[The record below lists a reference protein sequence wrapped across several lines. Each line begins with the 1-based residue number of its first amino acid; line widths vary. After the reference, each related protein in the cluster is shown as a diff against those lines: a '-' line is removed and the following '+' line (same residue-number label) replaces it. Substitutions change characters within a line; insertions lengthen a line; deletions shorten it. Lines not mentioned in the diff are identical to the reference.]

1 MSSLTVTG
9 VTKSFPST
17 SPGQPATRA
26 VDDVTLHVPHGSFTT
41 VLGPSGCGKTTLLR
55 LIAGFLVPESG
66 SIAFGD
72 PVVAGDGVRPMP
84 PQTRRVGYVPQEGA
98 LFPHLDVAANIAF
111 GLDKAARGN
120 QAGRDRVAEMLDL
133 VELPRDFRD
142 RRPDELSGGQ
152 QQRVAL
158 ARSLAPQPAVVLLDE
173 PFSSL
178 DASLRGSTSRAVRR
192 ALAATNTT
200 AVLVTHDQNEAL
212 SLADQVAVMR
222 GGRLVQSAPPSQV
235 YLSPTD
241 PQVAEFVGRAVVL
254 PGTARAAHATCAL
267 GEVVLTEPADGAVS
281 LMIRPEQVFV
291 DLAHAEGGKAI
302 GVRGTVEEVSYY
314 GHDCAVQV
322 LLDVGT
328 SVLARM
334 SGVLHPAPGDTV
346 HLRVTGLVRA
356 YRPAGTA

>member
-1 MSSLTVTG
+1 MSSLNLTG

-17 SPGQPATRA
+17 GSGHAVTRA

-66 SIAFGD
+66 TIAFGD
-72 PVVAGDGVRPMP
+72 DVVCGDGVRPVP

-98 LFPHLDVAANIAF
+98 LFPHLDVAANISF
-111 GLDKAARGN
+111 GLSREARTHDR
-120 QAGRDRVAEMLDL
+120 AGDRVAEMLDL
-133 VELPRDFRD
+133 VELPADFRT

-178 DASLRGSTSRAVRR
+178 DAGLRGSTARAVRR
-192 ALAATNTT
+192 ALQATNTT

-222 GGRLVQSAPPSQV
+222 GGRLVQSATPSEV

-254 PGTARAAHATCAL
+254 PGVATDAHATCAL
-267 GEVVLTEPADGAVS
+267 GEVVLTEPTTGPVS
-281 LMIRPEQVFV
+281 LMIRPEQVYV
-291 DLAHAEGGKAI
+291 DLSHTE

-322 LLDVGT
+322 RLDDGT
-328 SVLARM
+328 AVLSRM
-334 SGVLHPAPGDTV
+334 AGVLHPTAGDTV

-356 YRPAGTA
+356 YRPAGAP

>member
-1 MSSLTVTG
+1 MSSLTITG
-9 VTKSFPST
+9 VTKRF
-17 SPGQPATRA
+17 GATVA
-26 VDDVTLHVPHGSFTT
+26 VDDVSLHVPNGSFTT

-55 LIAGFLVPESG
+55 LIAGFLLPESG
-66 SIAFGD
+66 TIAFGD
-72 PVVAGDGVRPMP
+72 TVVAGDGVRPMP

-111 GLDKAARGN
+111 GLDKGARGS
-120 QAGRDRVAEMLDL
+120 DRVAEMLDL
-133 VELPRDFRD
+133 VELPADFRS

-158 ARSLAPQPAVVLLDE
+158 ARSLAPKPAVVLLDE

-178 DASLRGSTSRAVRR
+178 DASLRDSTSRAVRR
-192 ALAATNTT
+192 ALEASNTT
-200 AVLVTHDQNEAL
+200 GVLVTHDQNEAL
-212 SLADQVAVMR
+212 SLADEVAVMR
-222 GGRLVQSAPPSQV
+222 GGRLVQSAAPSEV
-235 YLSPTD
+235 YLSPSD

-254 PGTARAAHATCAL
+254 PGTASEARATCAL
-267 GEVVLTEPADGAVS
+267 GEVVLTEPTEGEVS

-291 DLAHAEGGKAI
+291 DLARDEPGKAV

-322 LLDVGT
+322 RLDDGT
-328 SVLARM
+328 SVLSRM
-334 SGVLHPAPGDTV
+334 SGVRHPAAGDTV

-356 YRPAGTA
+356 YRPAGTP

>member
-9 VTKSFPST
+9 VTKSF
-17 SPGQPATRA
+17 GATRA
-26 VDDVTLHVPHGSFTT
+26 VDEVTLHVPHGSFTT

-72 PVVAGDGVRPMP
+72 PVVAGPGVRPMP

-111 GLDKAARGN
+111 GLDRGARGSS
-120 QAGRDRVAEMLDL
+120 ADDRVAEMLDL
-133 VELPRDFRD
+133 VELPADFRH

-192 ALAATNTT
+192 ALAASNTT
-200 AVLVTHDQNEAL
+200 GVLVTHDQNEAL
-212 SLADQVAVMR
+212 SLADEVAVMR
-222 GGRLVQSAPPSQV
+222 GGRLVQSATPSQV
-235 YLSPTD
+235 YLSPSD

-254 PGTARAAHATCAL
+254 SGVARAARATCAL
-267 GEVVLTEPADGAVS
+267 GEVVLTEPAEGEVT

-291 DLAHAEGGKAI
+291 DMSHHE
-302 GVRGTVEEVSYY
+302 GVRGAVEEVSYY

-322 LLDVGT
+322 RLDDGT
-328 SVLARM
+328 SVLSRM

-356 YRPAGTA
+356 YRSAGTS

>member
-1 MSSLTVTG
+1 MSSLTITG

-17 SPGQPATRA
+17 GAGQEPTRA

-72 PVVAGDGVRPMP
+72 TVVCGEGVRSVP

-98 LFPHLDVAANIAF
+98 LFPHLDVAANISF
-111 GLDKAARGN
+111 GLSREARTSDR
-120 QAGRDRVAEMLDL
+120 AGDRVAEMLDL
-133 VELPRDFRD
+133 VELPADFRR

-178 DASLRGSTSRAVRR
+178 DAGLRGSTARAVRR
-192 ALAATNTT
+192 ALQLTNTT

-222 GGRLVQSAPPSQV
+222 GGRLVQSAPPSEV
-235 YLSPTD
+235 YLSPSD
-241 PQVAEFVGRAVVL
+241 PAVAAFVGRAVVL
-254 PGTARAAHATCAL
+254 PGIATDAHATCAL
-267 GEVVLTEPADGAVS
+267 GEVVLTEPTTGPVS

-291 DLAHAEGGKAI
+291 DLTHDE
-302 GVRGTVEEVSYY
+302 GVRGTVDEVSYY

-322 LLDVGT
+322 SLADGT
-328 SVLARM
+328 PVLARM
-334 SGVLHPAPGDTV
+334 SGVLRPAPGDTV

-356 YRPAGTA
+356 YRLAG

>member
-1 MSSLTVTG
+1 MSSLTITG
-9 VTKSFPST
+9 VTKSFPAT
-17 SPGQPATRA
+17 TPGQAPTRA

-55 LIAGFLVPESG
+55 LIAGFLLPESG
-66 SIAFGD
+66 TIAFGD
-72 PVVAGDGVRPMP
+72 RVVAGEGVKPMP

-98 LFPHLDVAANIAF
+98 LFPHLDVAANISF
-111 GLDKAARGN
+111 GLDRAARASGSD
-120 QAGRDRVAEMLDL
+120 DRVAEMLDL
-133 VELPRDFRD
+133 VELPADVRD
-142 RRPDELSGGQ
+142 RRPDELSGGLQ
-152 QQRVAL
+152 LRVAL
-158 ARSLAPQPAVVLLDE
+158 ARSLAPRPAVVLLDE

-178 DASLRGSTSRAVRR
+178 DASLRDSTARAVRR
-192 ALAATNTT
+192 ALEASNTT

-222 GGRLVQSAPPSQV
+222 GGRLVQSASPSQV

-254 PGTARAAHATCAL
+254 PGTAKDAHATCAL
-267 GEVVLTEPADGAVS
+267 GEVVLTEPVEGPVS

-291 DLAHAEGGKAI
+291 DLTHTEGSKPL

-322 LLDVGT
+322 RLADGT
-328 SVLARM
+328 SVLSRM
-334 SGVLHPAPGDTV
+334 AGVLHPAAGDTV

-356 YRPAGTA
+356 YRPAGSA

>member
-1 MSSLTVTG
+1 MSSLTITG
-9 VTKSFPST
+9 VTKSFGSGPS
-17 SPGQPATRA
+17 ATRA

-66 SIAFGD
+66 TIAFGD
-72 PVVAGDGVRPMP
+72 TTVAGGGVRPVA
-84 PQTRRVGYVPQEGA
+84 PQARRVGYVPQEGA
-98 LFPHLDVAANIAF
+98 LFPHLDVSANIAF
-111 GLDKAARGN
+111 GLPREARGS
-120 QAGRDRVAEMLDL
+120 QEGRDRVAEMLDL
-133 VELPRDFRD
+133 VELPADFRG

-192 ALAATNTT
+192 ALEATNTT
-200 AVLVTHDQNEAL
+200 ALLVTHDQNEAL

-222 GGRLVQSAPPSQV
+222 AGRLVQSAPPSEV

-254 PGTARAAHATCAL
+254 PGTATAARATCAL
-267 GEVVLTEPADGAVS
+267 GEVVLTEPSSGPVA

-291 DLAHAEGGKAI
+291 DLAHDQ

-322 LLDVGT
+322 RLDDGT

-334 SGVLHPAPGDTV
+334 AGVRHPAPGDTV

-356 YRPAGTA
+356 YHPEGTP

>member
-1 MSSLTVTG
+1 MSSVTITG
-9 VTKSFPST
+9 VTKSF
-17 SPGQPATRA
+17 GATRA
-26 VDDVTLHVPHGSFTT
+26 VDDVTLTVPHGSFTT

-72 PVVAGDGVRPMP
+72 TVVAGDGVRSTP
-84 PQTRRVGYVPQEGA
+84 PQARRVGYVPQEGA

-111 GLDKAARGN
+111 GLPREARASGG
-120 QAGRDRVAEMLDL
+120 GRDRVAEMLDL
-133 VELPRDFRD
+133 VELPADYRH

-192 ALAATNTT
+192 ALEATNTT
-200 AVLVTHDQNEAL
+200 ALLVTHDQNEAL

-222 GGRLVQSAPPSQV
+222 GGRLVQSAPPSEV
-235 YLSPTD
+235 YLSPSD

-254 PGTARAAHATCAL
+254 PGTAHEAHASCAL
-267 GEVVLTEPADGAVS
+267 GEVVLTEPATGPVS
-281 LMIRPEQVFV
+281 LMIRPEQVYV
-291 DLAHAEGGKAI
+291 DLAHDE
-302 GVRGTVEEVSYY
+302 GVRGEVEEVSYY

-322 LLDVGT
+322 RLADGT
-328 SVLARM
+328 SVLSRM
-334 SGVLHPAPGDTV
+334 SGVLHPAPGDVV

-356 YRPAGTA
+356 YRAAGSP

>member
-1 MSSLTVTG
+1 MSSVTITG

-17 SPGQPATRA
+17 GSGQAATRA
-26 VDDVTLHVPHGSFTT
+26 VDDVTLQVPHGSFTT

-72 PVVAGDGVRPMP
+72 TVVAGEGVRPVP
-84 PQTRRVGYVPQEGA
+84 PQGRRVGYVPQEGA

-111 GLDKAARGN
+111 GLPREARGTR
-120 QAGRDRVAEMLDL
+120 GDDRVAEMLEL
-133 VELPRDFRD
+133 VELPADFRD

-158 ARSLAPQPAVVLLDE
+158 ARSLAPAPAIVLLDE

-178 DASLRGSTSRAVRR
+178 DAGLRDSTARAVRR
-192 ALAATNTT
+192 ALQATNTT
-200 AVLVTHDQNEAL
+200 ALLVTHDQNEAL

-222 GGRLVQSAPPSQV
+222 GGRLVQSASPSEV
-235 YLSPTD
+235 YLSPRD

-254 PGTARAAHATCAL
+254 PGTAHHDRATCAL
-267 GEVVLTEPADGAVS
+267 GEVVLTGPAEGDVA
-281 LMIRPEQVFV
+281 LMVRPEQVFV
-291 DLAHAEGGKAI
+291 DLSRDD
-302 GVRGTVEEVSYY
+302 GVRGTVEDVSYY

-322 LLDVGT
+322 RLDEGT
-328 SVLARM
+328 LVLARM
-334 SGVLHPAPGDTV
+334 AGVRHPVAGDTV

-356 YRPAGTA
+356 YRPAGAP

>member
-1 MSSLTVTG
+1 MSSVSITG

-17 SPGQPATRA
+17 GPGRAATRA

-72 PVVAGDGVRPMP
+72 TVVAGDGVRPVA
-84 PQTRRVGYVPQEGA
+84 PQARRVGYVPQEGA

-111 GLDKAARGN
+111 GLPREARGGK
-120 QAGRDRVAEMLDL
+120 GRDRVAEMLDL
-133 VELPRDFRD
+133 VELPADFRH

-192 ALAATNTT
+192 ALEATNTT
-200 AVLVTHDQNEAL
+200 ALLVTHDQNEAL

-222 GGRLVQSAPPSQV
+222 AGRLVQSGPPSEV
-235 YLSPTD
+235 YLSPSD

-254 PGTARAAHATCAL
+254 PGTATDARATCAL
-267 GEVVLTEPADGAVS
+267 GEVVLTEPTTGPVA

-291 DLAHAEGGKAI
+291 DLAHDE

-322 LLDVGT
+322 RLDEGT

-334 SGVLHPAPGDTV
+334 AGVRHPGPGDVV

-356 YRPAGTA
+356 YRPAGAP

>member
-1 MSSLTVTG
+1 MSSLTITG
-9 VTKSFPST
+9 VTKSFGT
-17 SPGQPATRA
+17 TRA

-72 PVVAGDGVRPMP
+72 TVVAGDGVRSTPA
-84 PQTRRVGYVPQEGA
+84 QARRVGYVPQEGA

-111 GLDKAARGN
+111 GLPKEARASTG
-120 QAGRDRVAEMLDL
+120 GRDRVAEMLDL
-133 VELPRDFRD
+133 VELPTDFRD

-192 ALAATNTT
+192 ALEATNTT
-200 AVLVTHDQNEAL
+200 ALLVTHDQNEAL

-222 GGRLVQSAPPSQV
+222 AGRLVQSAPPSEV
-235 YLSPTD
+235 YLSPSD
-241 PQVAEFVGRAVVL
+241 PQVAEFVGRAVVR
-254 PGTARAAHATCAL
+254 PGTAEDAHATCAL
-267 GEVVLTEPADGAVS
+267 GQVVLTEPASGPVS
-281 LMIRPEQVFV
+281 LMIRPEQVYV
-291 DLAHAEGGKAI
+291 DLTHDA
-302 GVRGTVEEVSYY
+302 GVRGEVEEVSYY

-322 LLDVGT
+322 RLADGT
-328 SVLARM
+328 PVLARM
-334 SGVLHPAPGDTV
+334 AGVLHPVPGDTV

-356 YRPAGTA
+356 YRPAGSP

>member
-1 MSSLTVTG
+1 MSSLTITG
-9 VTKSFPST
+9 VTRSFGS
-17 SPGQPATRA
+17 TRA
-26 VDDVTLHVPHGSFTT
+26 VDDVTLEVPHGSFTT

-66 SIAFGD
+66 TIAFGST
-72 PVVAGDGVRPMP
+72 VVAGDGVRPMP

-111 GLDKAARGN
+111 GLPREERGTT
-120 QAGRDRVAEMLDL
+120 GEDRVAEMLDL

-158 ARSLAPQPAVVLLDE
+158 ARSLAPAPAVVLLDE

-178 DASLRGSTSRAVRR
+178 DAGLRGSTARAVRR
-192 ALAATNTT
+192 ALQATNTT
-200 AVLVTHDQNEAL
+200 ALLVTHDQNEAL

-222 GGRLVQSAPPSQV
+222 GGRLVQSAPPSEV
-235 YLSPTD
+235 YLSPSD

-254 PGTARAAHATCAL
+254 PGTARGTRATCAL
-267 GEVVLTEPADGAVS
+267 GEVVLTAPAEGDVA
-281 LMIRPEQVFV
+281 LMVRPEQVFV
-291 DLAHAEGGKAI
+291 DLAHAE

-322 LLDVGT
+322 RLDEGT

-334 SGVLHPAPGDTV
+334 AGVRHPVAGDPV

-356 YRPAGTA
+356 YTSAGLP

>member
-1 MSSLTVTG
+1 MSSLTITG
-9 VTKSFPST
+9 VTRSF
-17 SPGQPATRA
+17 GATRA
-26 VDDVTLHVPHGSFTT
+26 VDEVTLHVPHGSFTA

-66 SIAFGD
+66 TIAFGD
-72 PVVAGDGVRPMP
+72 ELVAGDGVRPVP

-111 GLDKAARGN
+111 GLPRGARTDASGH
-120 QAGRDRVAEMLDL
+120 DRVAEMLDL
-133 VELPRDFRD
+133 VELPTSFRD

-158 ARSLAPQPAVVLLDE
+158 ARSLAPRPAVVLLDE

-178 DASLRGSTSRAVRR
+178 DASLRGSTARAVRR
-192 ALAATNTT
+192 ALEASNTT
-200 AVLVTHDQNEAL
+200 AVLVTHDQDEAL

-222 GGRLVQSAPPSQV
+222 AGRLVQAGSPSQV
-235 YLSPTD
+235 YLSPSD

-254 PGTARAAHATCAL
+254 PGTAYDAHATCAL
-267 GEVVLTEPADGAVS
+267 GEVVLTEPARGDVS

-291 DLAHAEGGKAI
+291 DMTHDDGA
-302 GVRGTVEEVSYY
+302 RGTVEQVSYY

-322 LLDVGT
+322 RLDDGT
-328 SVLARM
+328 SVLSRT
-334 SGVLHPAPGDTV
+334 SGVVRPAAGDTV
-346 HLRVTGLVRA
+346 HLRVTGLVLA
-356 YRPAGTA
+356 FRPGGTA

>member
-1 MSSLTVTG
+1 MSSLTITG
-9 VTKSFPST
+9 VTKSF
-17 SPGQPATRA
+17 GATVA

-66 SIAFGD
+66 SIAFGET
-72 PVVAGDGVRPMP
+72 VVAGDGVRPQP
-84 PQTRRVGYVPQEGA
+84 PQVRRVGYVPQEGA

-111 GLDKAARGN
+111 GLPREARD
-120 QAGRDRVAEMLDL
+120 GRRGEDRVAEMLYL
-133 VELPRDFRD
+133 VELPAGFRD

-158 ARSLAPQPAVVLLDE
+158 ARSLAPEPAVVLLDE

-192 ALAATNTT
+192 ALEAAKTT

-222 GGRLVQSAPPSQV
+222 AGRLVQSAPPSQV
-235 YLSPTD
+235 YLSPAD

-254 PGTARAAHATCAL
+254 PGTATDARATCVL
-267 GEVVLTEPADGAVS
+267 GEVVLAEPTAGPVV

-291 DLAHAEGGKAI
+291 DLTHAE

-322 LLDVGT
+322 RLDEGT
-328 SVLARM
+328 SVLART
-334 SGVLHPAPGDTV
+334 SGVRHPAPGDTV

-356 YRPAGTA
+356 YRPAESP

>member
-1 MSSLTVTG
+1 MSSLTLTG
-9 VTKSFPST
+9 VSKSFGAP
-17 SPGQPATRA
+17 RA
-26 VDDVTLHVPHGSFTT
+26 VDEVTLHVPHGSFTT

-55 LIAGFLVPESG
+55 LIAGFLVAESG
-66 SIAFGD
+66 TIAFGD
-72 PVVAGDGVRPMP
+72 RVVCGDGTRSVP

-98 LFPHLDVAANIAF
+98 LFPHLDVAANISF
-111 GLDKAARGN
+111 GLPREARGTES
-120 QAGRDRVAEMLDL
+120 GDRVAEMLDL
-133 VELPRDFRD
+133 VELPADFRH

-178 DASLRGSTSRAVRR
+178 DASLRGSTARAVRR
-192 ALAATNTT
+192 ALAVTSTT
-200 AVLVTHDQNEAL
+200 AVLVTHDQTEAL

-222 GGRLVQSAPPSQV
+222 GGRLVQSAPPREV
-235 YLSPTD
+235 YLSPSD

-254 PGTARAAHATCAL
+254 QGVATDAHATCAL
-267 GEVVLTEPADGAVS
+267 GEVVLTEPTAGPVS

-291 DLAHAEGGKAI
+291 DMAHPEGGRA

-322 LLDVGT
+322 RLGDGT
-328 SVLARM
+328 AVLARM
-334 SGVLHPAPGDTV
+334 SGVLHPAAGDTV

-356 YRPAGTA
+356 YRAAGAS

>member
-1 MSSLTVTG
+1 MSSLTITG

-17 SPGQPATRA
+17 SPGQAPTRA

-66 SIAFGD
+66 TIAFGD
-72 PVVAGDGVRPMP
+72 TVVVGDGVRSMP

-111 GLDKAARGN
+111 GLPKEARGS
-120 QAGRDRVAEMLDL
+120 RRDDRVAEMLDL
-133 VELPRDFRD
+133 VELPADFRD

-192 ALAATNTT
+192 ALEASNTT

-254 PGTARAAHATCAL
+254 PGTARDAHATCAL
-267 GEVVLTEPADGAVS
+267 GEVVLTEPADGPVS
-281 LMIRPEQVFV
+281 LMIRPEQVFIDV
-291 DLAHAEGGKAI
+291 GHTEGHKAV

-322 LLDVGT
+322 RLDDGT
-328 SVLARM
+328 SVLSRM
-334 SGVLHPAPGDTV
+334 SGVLHPSAGDTV

-356 YRPAGTA
+356 YRPVGSP

>member
-1 MSSLTVTG
+1 MSSLTITG
-9 VTKSFPST
+9 VTKSFGS
-17 SPGQPATRA
+17 TRA

-55 LIAGFLVPESG
+55 LIAGFLVPEAG
-66 SIAFGD
+66 TIAFGST
-72 PVVAGDGVRPMP
+72 VVAGDGVRSMP

-111 GLDKAARGN
+111 GLPREARGA
-120 QAGRDRVAEMLDL
+120 QEGRDRVAEMLDL
-133 VELPRDFRD
+133 VELPADFRH

-192 ALAATNTT
+192 ALEATNTT
-200 AVLVTHDQNEAL
+200 ALLVTHDQNEAL

-222 GGRLVQSAPPSQV
+222 AGRLVQSAPPSEV

-254 PGTARAAHATCAL
+254 PGTATDARATCAL
-267 GEVVLTEPADGAVS
+267 GEVVLTEPTTGPVA
-281 LMIRPEQVFV
+281 LMIRPEQVYV
-291 DLAHAEGGKAI
+291 DLAHEE

-322 LLDVGT
+322 SLDDGT

-334 SGVLHPAPGDTV
+334 AGVRHPVAGDTV

-356 YRPAGTA
+356 YHPAGSP

>member
-1 MSSLTVTG
+1 MSSLTLTG
-9 VTKSFPST
+9 VTKSF
-17 SPGQPATRA
+17 GATLA
-26 VDDVTLHVPHGSFTT
+26 VDDVTLHVPHGSFTA

-55 LIAGFLVPESG
+55 LIAGFLVPGAG

-72 PVVAGDGVRPMP
+72 TVVAGDGVRSRP
-84 PQTRRVGYVPQEGA
+84 PQARRVGYVPQEGA

-111 GLDKAARGN
+111 GLPREARGG
-120 QAGRDRVAEMLDL
+120 QQGRDRVAEMLDL
-133 VELPRDFRD
+133 VELPAGFRD

-192 ALAATNTT
+192 ALQAANTT

-222 GGRLVQSAPPSQV
+222 GGRLVQSAAPSQV
-235 YLSPTD
+235 YLSPAD

-254 PGTARAAHATCAL
+254 PGTATDGRATCVL
-267 GEVVLTEPADGAVS
+267 GEVVLAEPTAGPVA
-281 LMIRPEQVFV
+281 LMIRPEQVVV
-291 DLAHAEGGKAI
+291 DLAHADGDPAL

-314 GHDCAVQV
+314 GHDCAVRV
-322 LLDVGT
+322 RLDEGT
-328 SVLARM
+328 PVLARTFGTRQP
-334 SGVLHPAPGDTV
+334 SPGDTV
-346 HLRVTGLVRA
+346 HLRVTGPVRA
-356 YRPAGTA
+356 YRPAASP

>member
-1 MSSLTVTG
+1 MSSLTITG
-9 VTKSFPST
+9 VTKSFGSGA
-17 SPGQPATRA
+17 SATRA

-66 SIAFGD
+66 AIAFGD
-72 PVVAGDGVRPMP
+72 TVVVGDGVRPMP

-111 GLDKAARGN
+111 GLPRETRGTTG
-120 QAGRDRVAEMLDL
+120 ADRVAEMLEL
-133 VELPRDFRD
+133 VELPADFRD

-158 ARSLAPQPAVVLLDE
+158 ARSLAPAPAIVLLDE

-178 DASLRGSTSRAVRR
+178 DAGLRGSTARAVRR

-200 AVLVTHDQNEAL
+200 ALLVTHDQNEAL

-222 GGRLVQSAPPSQV
+222 AGRLVQSAAPSEV
-235 YLSPTD
+235 YLSPSD

-254 PGTARAAHATCAL
+254 PGTATDARATCAL
-267 GEVVLTEPADGAVS
+267 GEVVLTEPATGPVA

-291 DLAHAEGGKAI
+291 DLAHDE

-322 LLDVGT
+322 RLDEGT

-334 SGVLHPAPGDTV
+334 AGVRRPGPGDTV

-356 YRPAGTA
+356 YHPAGAP

>member
-1 MSSLTVTG
+1 
-9 VTKSFPST
+9 
-17 SPGQPATRA
+17 
-26 VDDVTLHVPHGSFTT
+26 
-41 VLGPSGCGKTTLLR
+41 
-55 LIAGFLVPESG
+55 
-66 SIAFGD
+66 
-72 PVVAGDGVRPMP
+72 VA
-84 PQTRRVGYVPQEGA
+84 PQARRVGYVPQEGA

-111 GLDKAARGN
+111 GLPRDARGG
-120 QAGRDRVAEMLDL
+120 QEGRNRVAEMLDL
-133 VELPRDFRD
+133 VELPADFHD

-192 ALAATNTT
+192 ALEATNTT
-200 AVLVTHDQNEAL
+200 ALLVTHDQNEAL

-222 GGRLVQSAPPSQV
+222 AGRLVQSATPSEV
-235 YLSPTD
+235 YLSPRD

-254 PGTARAAHATCAL
+254 PGTATDARATCSL
-267 GEVVLTEPADGAVS
+267 GEVVLTEPTTGPVA

-291 DLAHAEGGKAI
+291 DLAHDE

-322 LLDVGT
+322 RLDDGIW
-328 SVLARM
+328 VLARLA
-334 SGVLHPAPGDTV
+334 GVLRPAPGDTV

-356 YRPAGTA
+356 YHPTGTP

>member
-9 VTKSFPST
+9 VTKSFGT
-17 SPGQPATRA
+17 TRA

-72 PVVAGDGVRPMP
+72 TVVAGDGVRPMP

-111 GLDKAARGN
+111 GLDRAARESQGD
-120 QAGRDRVAEMLDL
+120 DRVAEMLDL
-133 VELPRDFRD
+133 VELPADFRH

-178 DASLRGSTSRAVRR
+178 DAGLRGSTSRAVRR
-192 ALAATNTT
+192 ALQASNTT
-200 AVLVTHDQNEAL
+200 GVLVTHDQNEAL
-212 SLADQVAVMR
+212 SLADEVAVMR
-222 GGRLVQSAPPSQV
+222 GGRLVQSATPSQV
-235 YLSPTD
+235 YLSPSD
-241 PQVAEFVGRAVVL
+241 PQVAAFVGRAVVL
-254 PGTARAAHATCAL
+254 QGTADAARASCAL
-267 GEVVLTEPADGAVS
+267 GTVVLTEPAQGEVT

-291 DLAHAEGGKAI
+291 DMSHDE

-322 LLDVGT
+322 RLDDGT
-328 SVLARM
+328 SVLSRM
-334 SGVLHPAPGDTV
+334 SGVLHPAAGDTV

-356 YRPAGTA
+356 YRPAETP

>member
-1 MSSLTVTG
+1 MSSLTITG
-9 VTKSFPST
+9 VTRSF
-17 SPGQPATRA
+17 GATRA
-26 VDDVTLHVPHGSFTT
+26 VDDVTLAVPHGSFTT

-66 SIAFGD
+66 TIAFGD
-72 PVVAGDGVRPMP
+72 TVVAGDGVRATP
-84 PQTRRVGYVPQEGA
+84 PQARRVGYVPQEGA

-111 GLDKAARGN
+111 GLPKEARATTG
-120 QAGRDRVAEMLDL
+120 GDRVAEMLDL
-133 VELPRDFRD
+133 VELPADFRH

-178 DASLRGSTSRAVRR
+178 DASLRDSTSRAVRR
-192 ALAATNTT
+192 ALEATNTT
-200 AVLVTHDQNEAL
+200 ALLVTHDQNEAL

-222 GGRLVQSAPPSQV
+222 AGRLVQSAPPSEV
-235 YLSPTD
+235 YLSPSD

-254 PGTARAAHATCAL
+254 PGTATEAHATCAL
-267 GEVVLTEPADGAVS
+267 GQVVLTEPATGPVS
-281 LMIRPEQVFV
+281 LMIRPEQVHV
-291 DLAHAEGGKAI
+291 DLAHEE
-302 GVRGTVEEVSYY
+302 GVRGEVEEVSYY

-322 LLDVGT
+322 RLGDGT
-328 SVLARM
+328 PVLARM
-334 SGVLHPAPGDTV
+334 AGVLHPAPGDTV

-356 YRPAGTA
+356 YRPGGSP

>member
-1 MSSLTVTG
+1 
-9 VTKSFPST
+9 
-17 SPGQPATRA
+17 
-26 VDDVTLHVPHGSFTT
+26 VPDT
-41 VLGPSGCGKTTLLR
+41 
-55 LIAGFLVPESG
+55 G

-72 PVVAGDGVRPMP
+72 TVVAGDGVRPMP

-111 GLDKAARGN
+111 GLGREARESR
-120 QAGRDRVAEMLDL
+120 ADDRVAEMLDL
-133 VELPRDFRD
+133 VELPVDFRD

-192 ALAATNTT
+192 ALQATSTT
-200 AVLVTHDQNEAL
+200 GILVTHDQNEAL
-212 SLADQVAVMR
+212 SLADEVAVMR
-222 GGRLVQSAPPSQV
+222 AGRLVQSASPSQV
-235 YLSPTD
+235 YLSPSD

-254 PGTARAAHATCAL
+254 PGTANAAHATCAL
-267 GEVVLTEPADGAVS
+267 GQVVLTEPTDGEVA
-281 LMIRPEQVFV
+281 LMIRPEQVYV
-291 DLAHAEGGKAI
+291 DLVHAE

-322 LLDVGT
+322 RLDDGT
-328 SVLARM
+328 SVLSRM
-334 SGVLHPAPGDTV
+334 SGVLHPVAGDTV

-356 YRPAGTA
+356 YRPAGSP